1 MTEQSF
7 SVASLIAIAASIF
20 SASPAASSVCYNINS
35 ISPSTAGTVCADVD
49 VRASSGTPVIT
60 PPAPQITDSSASVV
74 GSVGGTGVGASASA
88 SVGFG
93 EAHLYGNAFY
103 SASNNFVVAVGDA
116 FASFT
121 DELTVGASDV
131 TATFTST
138 LEGTFVEGDGQS
150 QVRMYDL
157 SGGADLLGI
166 TSFISSGFPSETFTR
181 EVTLQA
187 GHTYLLYDAMEA
199 NANANASDGAH
210 GSDNEVA
217 DLSNTG
223 LLYIDAPA
231 GSITFLSGHDYSTN
245 AVAGSVPEPSTWAM
259 MILGFIGIG
268 TMAYRRK
275 LRPTLAGLDPT
286 ISRFEVRV
294 EVR

>member
-1 MTEQSF
+1 
-7 SVASLIAIAASIF
+7 
-20 SASPAASSVCYNINS
+20 
-35 ISPSTAGTVCADVD
+35 
-49 VRASSGTPVIT
+49 
-60 PPAPQITDSSASVV
+60 
-74 GSVGGTGVGASASA
+74 
-88 SVGFG
+88 VGFG

-103 SASNNFVVAVGDA
+103 SASNDFVVAVGDA

-121 DELTVGASDV
+121 DELTVGASNV

-138 LEGTFVEGDGQS
+138 LEGTFIEGDGQS

-157 SGGADLLGI
+157 TVGGADLLGI

-187 GHTYLLYDAMEA
+187 GHSYLLYDAMEA

-245 AVAGSVPEPSTWAM
+245 AVTSGSVPEPSTWAM
-259 MILGFIGIG
+259 MVLGFIGIG
-268 TMAYRRK
+268 AMAYRRES
-275 LRPTLAGLDPT
+275 RPTLMAA
-286 ISRFEVRV
+286 
-294 EVR
+294 